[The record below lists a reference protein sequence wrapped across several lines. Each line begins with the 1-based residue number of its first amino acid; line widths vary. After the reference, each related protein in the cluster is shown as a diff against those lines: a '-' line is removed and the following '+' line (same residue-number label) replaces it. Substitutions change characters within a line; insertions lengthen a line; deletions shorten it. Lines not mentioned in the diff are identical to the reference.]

1 MFKNC
6 PVFNKNYKACKATKY
21 YPKTRSLRF
30 KKIFEKAEERVGKLQ
45 DRSIEVLQSE
55 ERSERSLRPVG
66 PHQVYQ
72 HTHMGVRGERE
83 WKYLKKQWLDSY
95 KFDERH

>member
-6 PVFNKNYKACKATKY
+6 PVFNKNYKEYKATKY

-45 DRSIEVLQSE
+45 DRSIEILQS
-55 ERSERSLRPVG
+55 G
-66 PHQVYQ
+66 
-72 HTHMGVRGERE
+72 RE
-83 WKYLKKQWLDSY
+83 VNGA
-95 KFDERH
+95 

>member
-21 YPKTRSLRF
+21 DPKTRSLRF
-30 KKIFEKAEERVGKLQ
+30 KRILEKAEERVDKLQ
-45 DRSIEVLQSE
+45 DRSIEISQSE
-55 ERSERSLRPVG
+55 ERSERSLRPMG
-66 PHQVYQ
+66 PHQMYQ
-72 HTHMGVRGERE
+72 LTHMGVRGERE
-83 WKYLKKQWLDSY
+83 WKYLKKQWLESY